1 MPIARLLII
10 YSMDVLS
17 YTTYHG
23 QKLENYDLE
32 SLSNEGSEATVIF
45 DNSTSETT

>member
-32 SLSNEGSEATVIF
+32 SLSNDELRKKIASLAILE
-45 DNSTSETT
+45 D